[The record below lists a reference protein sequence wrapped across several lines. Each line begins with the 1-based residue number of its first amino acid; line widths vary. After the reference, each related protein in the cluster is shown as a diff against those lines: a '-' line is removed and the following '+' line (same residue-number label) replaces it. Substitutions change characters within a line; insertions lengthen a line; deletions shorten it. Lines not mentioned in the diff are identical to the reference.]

1 VLGFVAIVFNAGLA
15 IVAARDLALL
25 PGRSGYTVR
34 RAMPEPFSLGEPE
47 EVAVVVQNRT
57 AAGLMATIADH
68 APATLRP
75 EPREVSGRFDANGL
89 LHLSYRTHSPKRG
102 AYRFGRVDLQVWRQ
116 DGWWRRQVKLPDPQE
131 VAVFPNVVAIK
142 RIQLSL
148 RRGLRAMAG
157 MRRARPPGASTAFA
171 GLRDYVRGDD
181 VRRVSWTA
189 TARRDRP
196 VVVEVEAERGQQV
209 IIAID
214 CGRLMTAPAG
224 ELDKLDHAVN
234 AALMLAWVAQAYG
247 DRVGMMTF
255 DDRVTNFIKPERG
268 AIQLRR
274 ITEALYSIK
283 PEYVEPDFGHAM
295 THLALRVGRR
305 SMVVMLTDVQDP
317 EASRELVAHAL
328 RLAAVGALNFI
339 QASQSSKVQSL
350 MPNQKQLN
358 AEPSVLAPKGT
369 NRRDALWQVERVA
382 RSAGAL
388 YEGLLEKDGNS
399 PLLPMTLPER
409 MDADFRGTGLT
420 IGKHP
425 VAYHRAEL
433 DKLGALRALDV
444 GKLRNGSLVRIAG
457 WVIVRQRPG
466 TAKGFVFLTLEDETG
481 VSNVIITPQIFDQNR
496 LVLVDH
502 PFLLIEGT
510 LQNQDNVVS
519 VKAKYVQPL
528 SFKVA
533 AAPSHDFH

>member
-1 VLGFVAIVFNAGLA
+1 MLGLVAVVFNAGLA
-15 IVAARDLALL
+15 VIAARDLALL
-25 PGRSGYTVR
+25 PGRAGYTVR
-34 RAMPEPFSLGEPE
+34 RTMPEPFSLGEPE
-47 EVAVVVQNRT
+47 DVTVVVQNRA
-57 AAGLMATIADH
+57 AAGLMARLADH
-68 APATLRP
+68 APASLRP
-75 EPREVSGRFDANGL
+75 APREVSGRFDANGL
-89 LHLSYRTHSPKRG
+89 VRLSYRTYSPKRG
-102 AYRFGRVDLQVWRQ
+102 AYRFGAVDLQVWRES
-116 DGWWRRQVKLPDPQE
+116 GWWRRQVRLPDPQE

-209 IIAID
+209 IIALD

-224 ELDKLDHAVN
+224 DLDKLDHSVN

-274 ITEALYSIK
+274 ITEALYAIK

-328 RLAAVGALNFI
+328 RLAA
-339 QASQSSKVQSL
+339 
-350 MPNQKQLN
+350 
-358 AEPSVLAPKGT
+358 
-369 NRRDALWQVERVA
+369 R
-382 RSAGAL
+382 
-388 YEGLLEKDGNS
+388 
-399 PLLPMTLPER
+399 
-409 MDADFRGTGLT
+409 
-420 IGKHP
+420 H
-425 VAYHRAEL
+425 
-433 DKLGALRALDV
+433 
-444 GKLRNGSLVRIAG
+444 
-457 WVIVRQRPG
+457 
-466 TAKGFVFLTLEDETG
+466 
-481 VSNVIITPQIFDQNR
+481 
-496 LVLVDH
+496 LVLVVAMSD
-502 PFLLIEGT
+502 PAVISARDDPI
-510 LQNQDNVVS
+510 DNTS
-519 VKAKYVQPL
+519 RAYEW
-528 SFKVA
+528 A
-533 AAPSHDFH
+533 AAEEFVASRRESFELLRRGGVLGLDVVAGKLSPALVERYLELKERALL